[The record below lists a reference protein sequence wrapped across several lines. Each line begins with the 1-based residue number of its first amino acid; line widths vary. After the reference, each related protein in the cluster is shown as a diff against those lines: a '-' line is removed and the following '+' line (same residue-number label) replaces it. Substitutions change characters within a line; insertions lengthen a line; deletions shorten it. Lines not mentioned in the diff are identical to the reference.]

1 MNLGESTVLH
11 LPARITLSAEEAP
24 NTDVDLEKINR
35 HTLEPVE
42 AAEIFTFSGN
52 CSNDRMDSHFTRMD
66 PLTTLRNYADD
77 LKNGVS
83 LQEGHNVY
91 VNPYGRSYDGEVT
104 TMGDESGL
112 SNAVRGSWYIMRGV
126 TANGNKTDDTIR
138 QIKAGIVRDMSVG
151 FSGGS
156 YRCGSCGKDLWNS
169 DCPHI
174 PGLEDENGRI
184 SFAWIVDARLRE
196 VSTVYKGSTP
206 GAYID
211 KAREYVKQGQ
221 MEMDKVHQLE
231 QRFNVRLDDGSRSFY
246 IAEKKK
252 GAGSNMDLLE
262 QMRTAIK
269 ENKIEKR
276 SIYELLGTEGEKF
289 RQPDDIAIRNE
300 LGDAATIDGVKKMK
314 EEAEQ
319 GRQYVTDLVDKAV
332 EARVRAQGE
341 GFKSEPY
348 KNMLSRS
355 ADIEYI
361 KSEIESYDAMTAE
374 RFTAGRQTEA
384 DKLNGRQQ
392 VPGDE
397 DGVIVSETYKGVGK

>member
-1 MNLGESTVLH
+1 MGESTVLH

-42 AAEIFTFSGN
+42 ASEIFTFSGN

-66 PLTTLRNYADD
+66 PVTTLRNYADD

-104 TMGDESGL
+104 TVGDESGL
-112 SNAVRGSWYIMRGV
+112 SNAVRGSWYIMRGI

-151 FSGGS
+151 FAGGS

-174 PGLEDENGRI
+174 PGLEDENGRV

-206 GAYID
+206 NAYID
-211 KAREYVKQGQ
+211 KARDYVKQGQ
-221 MEMDKVHQLE
+221 MEMDKVHKLE
-231 QRFNVRLDDGSRSFY
+231 QRFDVRLDDGSRSFY
-246 IAEKKK
+246 IAQNKK
-252 GAGSNMDLLE
+252 GAGLNMDLLA
-262 QMRTAIK
+262 QMRTAIT
-269 ENKIEKR
+269 ENTLDKAEAYR
-276 SIYELLGTEGEKF
+276 VLDGAGDKF

-300 LGDAATIDGVKKMK
+300 LGDAASVDGVKKMK

-319 GRQYVTDLVDKAV
+319 GRQYVTDLVDQAV
-332 EARVRAQGE
+332 KARVRAQGE

-361 KSEIESYDAMTAE
+361 KSEIEAYDAMAGE
-374 RFTAGRQTEA
+374 RFTPGRQTEA
-384 DKLNGRQQ
+384 EKLAGRQQ
-392 VPGDE
+392 AAGGD
-397 DGVIVSETYKGVGK
+397 DDVIVSETYKGDGK

>member
-1 MNLGESTVLH
+1 
-11 LPARITLSAEEAP
+11 
-24 NTDVDLEKINR
+24 
-35 HTLEPVE
+35 
-42 AAEIFTFSGN
+42 
-52 CSNDRMDSHFTRMD
+52 
-66 PLTTLRNYADD
+66 
-77 LKNGVS
+77 
-83 LQEGHNVY
+83 
-91 VNPYGRSYDGEVT
+91 
-104 TMGDESGL
+104 
-112 SNAVRGSWYIMRGV
+112 MRGI

-138 QIKAGIVRDMSVG
+138 QIKAGVIRDMSVG
-151 FSGGS
+151 FANGS

-174 PGLEDENGRI
+174 PGLEDENGRM

-206 GAYID
+206 DAYID
-211 KAREYVKQGQ
+211 KAREYMQQGQ
-221 MEMDKVHQLE
+221 MELDKVHQLE

-246 IAEKKK
+246 IANKK

-300 LGDAATIDGVKKMK
+300 LGDAASIEGVKKMK

-319 GRQYVTDLVDKAV
+319 GRQYLTDLVDQAV
-332 EARVRAQGE
+332 ESRVRAQGE
-341 GFKSEPY
+341 GFKAEPY
-348 KNMLSRS
+348 KIMLSRS

-361 KSEIESYDAMTAE
+361 KSEIQSYEDLAKE
-374 RFTAGRQTEA
+374 RWPQGRQTEA
-384 DKLNGRQQ
+384 EKLAARQQ
-392 VPGDE
+392 AGGE
-397 DGVIVSETYKGVGK
+397 DGVIVSEAYKGGNE

>member
-1 MNLGESTVLH
+1 MGESTVLH
-11 LPARITLSAEEAP
+11 LPARIILSPDGAP
-24 NTDVDLEKINR
+24 NADVDLEKINR
-35 HTLEPVE
+35 HTLEPV
-42 AAEIFTFSGN
+42 AASEIFTFSGH
-52 CSNDRMDSHFTRMD
+52 CSNDRLDSHFTRMD
-66 PLTTLRNYADD
+66 PMTTLRNYAED
-77 LKNGVS
+77 LQNGVS

-91 VNPYGRSYDGEVT
+91 VNPYGRSYDGELT
-104 TMGDESGL
+104 TLGDENGV
-112 SNAVRGSWYIMRGV
+112 SNAVRGSWYIMRNIMV
-126 TANGNKTDDTIR
+126 NGNKTDDSIR
-138 QIKAGIVRDMSVG
+138 QIKAGIIRDMSVG

-156 YRCGSCGKDLWNS
+156 YRCGSCGKDLYNS

-174 PGLEDENGRI
+174 PGLEDENGRM

-206 GAYID
+206 DAYID
-211 KAREYVKQGQ
+211 KAREYMQQGQ
-221 MEMDKVHQLE
+221 MELDKVHKLE
-231 QRFNVRLDDGSRSFY
+231 QQFNVRLDDGSRSFY
-246 IAEKKK
+246 IANKK
-252 GAGSNMDLLE
+252 GARSNMDLLE
-262 QMRTAIK
+262 QMRTAIA

-300 LGDAATIDGVKKMK
+300 LGDAASVEGVKKMK

-341 GFKSEPY
+341 GFKAEPY

-355 ADIEYI
+355 ADIQYI
-361 KSEIESYDAMTAE
+361 KDEIESWDGMTE
-374 RFTAGRQTEA
+374 QRFTPGRQTEA
-384 DKLNGRQQ
+384 EKLQARQQ
-392 VPGDE
+392 KNTDE

>member
-1 MNLGESTVLH
+1 MGEDTVLH
-11 LPARITLSAEEAP
+11 LPARIILMPDAAPSADA
-24 NTDVDLEKINR
+24 DLEKINR
-35 HTLEPVE
+35 HTLEPV
-42 AAEIFTFSGN
+42 AASEIFTFSGN

-66 PLTTLRNYADD
+66 PMTTLRNYAED
-77 LKNGVS
+77 LKSGVS

-104 TMGDESGL
+104 TQGDESGV
-112 SNAVRGSWYIMRGV
+112 SNAVRGSWYIMRGI

-151 FSGGS
+151 FAGGS

-174 PGLEDENGRI
+174 PGLEDENGRM

-206 GAYID
+206 DAYID
-211 KAREYVKQGQ
+211 KAREYMKQGQ
-221 MEMDKVHQLE
+221 MELDKVHQLE

-246 IAEKKK
+246 IANKKK
-252 GAGSNMDLLE
+252 GAGLDMDLLA
-262 QMRTAIK
+262 QMRTAIT
-269 ENKIEKR
+269 ENKLEK
-276 SIYELLGTEGEKF
+276 SAFYELLGAEGEKF

-300 LGDAATIDGVKKMK
+300 LGDAASVDGVKKMK
-314 EEAEQ
+314 EEAVQ

-332 EARVRAQGE
+332 EVRVRAQGE
-341 GFKSEPY
+341 GFKAEPY

-361 KSEIESYDAMTAE
+361 KDEIESYEKLAKE
-374 RFTAGRQTEA
+374 RWPQGRQTEA
-384 DKLNGRQQ
+384 EKLKARQQ
-392 VPGDE
+392 SPGD
-397 DGVIVSETYKGVGK
+397 DDVIVSETYKGVGK

>member
-1 MNLGESTVLH
+1 MGEDTVLH
-11 LPARITLSAEEAP
+11 LPARIILSPDAAPSADAE
-24 NTDVDLEKINR
+24 LEKINR
-35 HTLEPVE
+35 HTLEPV
-42 AAEIFTFSGN
+42 AASEIFTFSGN

-66 PLTTLRNYADD
+66 PMTTLRNYAED
-77 LKNGVS
+77 LKSGVS

-91 VNPYGRSYDGEVT
+91 VNPYGRSYDGEIAT
-104 TMGDESGL
+104 SGDENGI
-112 SNAVRGSWYIMRGV
+112 SNAVRGSWYIMRGI

-151 FSGGS
+151 FAGGS

-174 PGLEDENGRI
+174 PGLEDENGRL

-206 GAYID
+206 DAYID
-211 KAREYVKQGQ
+211 KAREYMQQGQ
-221 MEMDKVHQLE
+221 MELDKVHQLE

-276 SIYELLGTEGEKF
+276 SIYELLGAEGEKF

-300 LGDAATIDGVKKMK
+300 LGDSATVDGVKKMK

-319 GRQYVTDLVDKAV
+319 GRQYVADLVDEAV

-348 KNMLSRS
+348 KKMLSRS

-361 KSEIESYDAMTAE
+361 KDEIKSYEAITAE
-374 RFTAGRQTEA
+374 RFTSGRQTEA
-384 DKLNGRQQ
+384 EKLKARQQ
-392 VPGDE
+392 AGGDD
-397 DGVIVSETYKGVGK
+397 DGVIVSETYKGDGK

>member
-1 MNLGESTVLH
+1 MGESTVLH
-11 LPARITLSAEEAP
+11 LPARIVLSAEEAP
-24 NTDVDLEKINR
+24 NTNADLEKINR
-35 HTLEPVE
+35 HTLEPVTE
-42 AAEIFTFSGN
+42 SEIFTFSGH
-52 CSNDRMDSHFTRMD
+52 CSNDRLDSHFTRMD
-66 PLTTLRNYADD
+66 PLTTLRNYTDD
-77 LKNGVS
+77 LKSGIS

-91 VNPYGRSYDGEVT
+91 VNPYGRSYDGELIAV
-104 TMGDESGL
+104 GDEQGL
-112 SNAVRGSWYIMRGV
+112 TNAVRGSWYIMRGV
-126 TANGNKTDDTIR
+126 TVNGNKTDDTIR

-151 FSGGS
+151 FAGGS

-174 PGLEDENGRI
+174 PGLEDENGRM

-206 GAYID
+206 NAYID
-211 KAREYVKQGQ
+211 KARDYVKQGQ

-246 IAEKKK
+246 IVNKKREV
-252 GAGSNMDLLE
+252 GSNMDLLE
-262 QMRTAIK
+262 QVRTAIK
-269 ENKIEKR
+269 ESKIEKR
-276 SIYELLGTEGEKF
+276 ALYDVLGTEGEKF

-300 LGDAATIDGVKKMK
+300 LGDAASVDGVKKMK

-319 GRQYVTDLVDKAV
+319 GRQYVADLVDKAV

-341 GFKSEPY
+341 GFKAEPY

-361 KSEIESYDAMTAE
+361 KSEIESYDAMTQE
-374 RFTAGRQTEA
+374 RFTPGRQTEA
-384 DKLNGRQQ
+384 EKLKARQQ
-392 VPGDE
+392 AGGVD
-397 DGVIVSETYKGVGK
+397 DGVIVSETYKGDGK

>member
-1 MNLGESTVLH
+1 MGESTVLH

-35 HTLEPVE
+35 HTLEQVE
-42 AAEIFTFSGN
+42 ASEIFTFSGN

-66 PLTTLRNYADD
+66 PVTTLRNYADD

-104 TMGDESGL
+104 TVGDESGL
-112 SNAVRGSWYIMRGV
+112 SNAVRGSWYIMRGI

-151 FSGGS
+151 FAGGS

-174 PGLEDENGRI
+174 PGLEDENGRV

-206 GAYID
+206 NAYID
-211 KAREYVKQGQ
+211 KARDYVKQGQ
-221 MEMDKVHQLE
+221 MEMDKVHKLE
-231 QRFNVRLDDGSRSFY
+231 QRFDVRLDDGSRSFY
-246 IAEKKK
+246 IAQNKK
-252 GAGSNMDLLE
+252 GAGANMNVIDQLRSEL
-262 QMRTAIK
+262 K
-269 ENKIEKR
+269 DNKIEKR
-276 SIYELLGTEGEKF
+276 AVYDLLTAEGEKF

-300 LGDAATIDGVKKMK
+300 LGDAASVDGVKKMK

-319 GRQYVTDLVDKAV
+319 GRQYVTDLVDLAV
-332 EARVRAQGE
+332 KARVRAQGE

-361 KSEIESYDAMTAE
+361 KSEIEAYDAMAGE
-374 RFTAGRQTEA
+374 RFTPGRQTEQEN
-384 DKLNGRQQ
+384 LNGRQQ
-392 VPGDE
+392 AAGGE
-397 DGVIVSETYKGVGK
+397 DDVIVSETYKGDGK